1 MGDAP
6 RHREQLELMLFRVNG
21 VLFGSEL
28 SQVAGVFAP
37 EENTSDKGESA
48 RLDDFFGK
56 PSDSPGK
63 RKFIKLKEKSSG
75 GSAWGFL
82 AEDPEDIANISIDD
96 IRPLPA
102 MTEKL
107 KSFKSI
113 WGSFLYK
120 DEIGLLLDL
129 PKLGSEIRNRNASV

>member
-1 MGDAP
+1 MGDASQD
-6 RHREQLELMLFRVNG
+6 RKLLELLLFRVNG

-28 SQVAGVFAP
+28 HQVAGVFAP
-37 EENTSDKGESA
+37 EENTSDKGEPA

-56 PSDSPGK
+56 PSDSPGN
-63 RKFIKLKEKSSG
+63 RKFIKLKEESSG
-75 GSAWGFL
+75 GSEWGFL
-82 AEDPEDIANISIDD
+82 VEDPEDIANISIDD

-102 MTEKL
+102 ITEKL

-113 WGSFLYK
+113 WGSFIYK

-129 PKLGSEIRNRNASV
+129 PGLSSEIRNRNASV